1 MNKKITYDFR
11 NDRIKKELDALPQDA
26 LLFDTETNGLS
37 LGNENKKDNLEIV
50 ELALVDLNGNTVYH
64 SLFKPEKP
72 ISSTLS
78 IVNNI
83 TNEMLETAPKWK
95 DEWSK
100 INKLMKGKTIIG
112 FNIDNFDVNALDV
125 TCARYDIPFKETC
138 DFNTVDI
145 MPMFI
150 KFTNLFTLTYSKSMF
165 IKQEVARNICGLE
178 TKQTHR
184 ADDDCRD
191 LLGLINEMKRRLIE
205 KDPIDAETFI
215 NKLPKESSKNKYRSY
230 LEKEAKSQ
238 KMFNDLVQNKP
249 LKEIIDK
256 YKYLDEKSKLE
267 NTIIKMNKNGFVD
280 LQNQLDLDD
289 DLMVEVIEKYEETKD
304 IYKTAKDLGI
314 ETIKVKN
321 AIYYQM
327 PKYEAITRK
336 SKAEIVENLTED
348 ELDILNK
355 YVDLK
360 KEISKIEAN
369 LNSISNKVMNV
380 IENNKN
386 NDETNVLLANNSICF
401 DYNAISQKDEFDKE
415 TFKRENPATYEEYLA
430 IKDNKVEYTKSRE
443 SIRFNLK
450 EDVLPDDL
458 KFENVDE
465 FTTFV
470 AENMKNKNKLT
481 KELKESNKAIIDI
494 FTSKNCNR
502 IDLKDGRFSYS
513 KSEPTPKF
521 DSKRFENELP
531 ELKELYCKHK
541 IEKSLKLKT
550 ARGLKDLNNFNEWYE
565 ENLSKVFK
573 NLQKE
578 ENQLN
583 VIC

>member
-11 NDRIKKELDALPQDA
+11 NDRIKKELDALPKDA

-78 IVNNI
+78 IVNDI
-83 TNEMLETAPKWK
+83 TNEKLENAPKWK

-100 INKLMKGKTIIG
+100 IQSLMNGKTIIG

-125 TCARYDIPFKETC
+125 TCARYDIPFKDIC
-138 DFNTVDI
+138 NFNTVDI

-215 NKLPKESSKNKYRSY
+215 SKLPKESSKSKYRTY

-238 KMFNDLVQNKP
+238 KMFDDLVQNKP
-249 LKEIIDK
+249 LKEIVDK

-267 NTIIKMNKNGFVD
+267 NTIVKMNKNGFVD

-289 DLMVEVIEKYEETKD
+289 DTMVEVIEKYEETKD
-304 IYKTAKDLGI
+304 IYKTSKELGVD
-314 ETIKVKN
+314 TIKVRN
-321 AIYYQM
+321 AVYYQM
-327 PKYEAITRK
+327 PKYETDTKK
-336 SKAEIVENLTED
+336 SKAEIIENLTAD
-348 ELDILNK
+348 ELDVLKK
-355 YVDLK
+355 YVELK
-360 KEISKIEAN
+360 KKFSKIEAN
-369 LNSISNKVMNV
+369 LKSISDKVFN
-380 IENNKN
+380 ILKQSNEEK
-386 NDETNVLLANNSICF
+386 VLLANSAICF
-401 DYNAISQKDEFDKE
+401 DYVSEMQKDAFDKE
-415 TFKRENPATYEEYLA
+415 TFQRENPATYEEYLS
-430 IKDNKVEYTKSRE
+430 IKDGKVEYTKPRT

-450 EDVLPDDL
+450 NDIEADELS
-458 KFENVDE
+458 FNNVSD
-465 FTTFV
+465 FTKYV
-470 AENMKNKNKLT
+470 ADSMKEKNKLD
-481 KELKESNKAIIDI
+481 KELKTYKDDITLI

-502 IDLKDGRFSYS
+502 IDLEDGSFTYS
-513 KSEPTPKF
+513 ASEPSPKF
-521 DSKRFENELP
+521 DTKRFENEVP
-531 ELKELYCKHK
+531 ELKELYSKHTL
-541 IEKSLKLKT
+541 EASLKLKT
-550 ARGLKDLNNFNEWYE
+550 SRGVKEHIELDEWVVKNNLLVANTKNE
-565 ENLSKVFK
+565 NVVKVSY
-573 NLQKE
+573 
-578 ENQLN
+578 
-583 VIC
+583 

>member
-1 MNKKITYDFR
+1 M
-11 NDRIKKELDALPQDA
+11 
-26 LLFDTETNGLS
+26 LFDTETNGLS

-64 SLFKPEKP
+64 SLFKPEKA

-100 INKLMKGKTIIG
+100 IQQLMNGKTIIG
-112 FNIDNFDVNALDV
+112 FNIDNFDVNALNV
-125 TCARYDIPFKETC
+125 TCERYDISFKETC
-138 DFNTVDI
+138 TFNTVDI

-215 NKLPKESSKNKYRSY
+215 SKMPKESSRNKYRSY

-238 KMFNDLVQNKP
+238 KMFNDLVQNKS
-249 LKEIIDK
+249 LKEIVDK

-267 NTIIKMNKNGFVD
+267 NTIVKMNKNGFID

-289 DLMVEVIEKYEETKD
+289 DTMVEVIEKYEETKD
-304 IYKTAKDLGI
+304 IYKTSKELGV
-314 ETIKVKN
+314 ETIKVRN

-327 PKYEAITRK
+327 PRYEATTRK

-360 KEISKIEAN
+360 KDISKIEAN
-369 LNSISNKVMNV
+369 LNSISSKIMSA

-386 NDETNVLLANNSICF
+386 NDEENVLLANNSICF
-401 DYNAISQKDEFDKE
+401 DYNAKSQKDEFDKE

-430 IKDNKVEYTKSRE
+430 TKDNKVEYTKSRE

-458 KFENVDE
+458 EFDNVDE
-465 FTTFV
+465 FTTYV
-470 AENMKNKNKLT
+470 AENMKKKNKLT

-502 IDLKDGRFSYS
+502 IDLKDGSFSYS

-565 ENLSKVFK
+565 ENLSNVFK